1 MEKIKQYRL
10 SLGAA
15 FVAVSLLGCPGE
27 PDPRMIDIDARLTRL
42 ERVPMNFDARGLSQQ
57 TNEML
62 KALTEAGQLLHEAYL
77 YQYAPEGIAIRDSL
91 GRQDGDLSN
100 KLLRLVERNGGPYD
114 KMDDFTNFVYNN
126 PKPPGSGFY
135 PADLTKE
142 EFEGYLAR
150 YMHRSKDLMSP
161 YTVVRRDNGGL
172 KAIPFHE
179 EYARYVVPAAELLKK
194 ASTLT
199 DNVSFKKFLEL
210 RAEALLTDD
219 YTESHVAWLEV
230 VDSDIDLLMAPD
242 EVYDDGLMG
251 LKASYE
257 VSVMLK
263 DSAATAK
270 VDFFGSY
277 LNELEMNLPID
288 EKYKRPSATLK
299 SPMYVVNDIFRG
311 GDIATGY
318 QAVATTLPNDPIV
331 RNTKGTKIIFWKN
344 MMVARVEKII
354 LPIAYELI
362 SSDQV
367 GFVTTQG
374 VFSNTIMHE
383 LCHSV
388 GPIYVHSTGETISV
402 NEALKEHYTTIEE
415 AKADAAGLHSMRY
428 FIRKGVLGKEM
439 EQIHAVS
446 ALASIFRTIRFSTTE
461 AHAKASLCALNYLRN
476 ANAIRYDQNTKRWSV
491 IFDRF
496 ESAVADLAG
505 ELLLLEAT
513 GDFEGTE
520 KFLNRWSVMPVDV
533 EQSLRRLDHVP
544 VDIEPVYDVKW
555 K

>member
-1 MEKIKQYRL
+1 MKKMNRYRL

-15 FVAVSLLGCPGE
+15 FVAVSLLGCSGE
-27 PDPRMIDIDARLTRL
+27 PDPRMIDVNARLARL
-42 ERVPMNFDARGLSQQ
+42 ERVPMKFDARGLSQQ

-114 KMDDFTNFVYNN
+114 KMDDFTNFVNNN

-150 YMHRSKDLMSP
+150 YMHRSKALMSP

-194 ASTLT
+194 ASRLT

-219 YTESHVAWLEV
+219 YTESHLAWLEV

-263 DSAATAK
+263 DSAASAK

-288 EKYKRPSATLK
+288 EKYKRPSAILK

-362 SSDQV
+362 SSDQI

-388 GPIYVHSTGETISV
+388 GPIYVHGTGETISV

-428 FIRKGVLGKEM
+428 FIRKGILGKEM

-476 ANAIRYDQNTKRWSV
+476 ANAIRFDQNTKRWSV

-496 ESAVADLAG
+496 GPAVADLAG

-520 KFLNRWSVMPVDV
+520 KFLNRWSVMSVDV
-533 EQSLRRLDHVP
+533 EQSLRRLNHVP